1 MSQESMI
8 LDDLKKGKRITAMVA
23 LHKFGVFRLAAR
35 IRDLRDS
42 GYAIQSRMVDRG
54 GKRVAEYWLN

>member
-23 LHKFGVFRLAAR
+23 LHKFHCFRLAAR

>member
-1 MSQESMI
+1 MSQANEI
-8 LDDLKKGKRITAMVA
+8 LAHLKRGKRLTAMVA
-23 LHKFGVFRLAAR
+23 LYKFDVFRLAAR

>member
-8 LDDLKKGKRITAMVA
+8 LSDLKKGKRITAMVA
-23 LHKFGVFRLAAR
+23 LHKYQCFRLAAR
-35 IRDLRDS
+35 IRGLKDS
-42 GYAIQSRMVDRG
+42 GYSIQSRMVDRG